1 MGFSAAVML
10 HSIRRKVLLVTI
22 SITLLTASVIT
33 AVFYQESS
41 ARLEENYGEN
51 MYARIRQ
58 IGDAFDDDFKEIYY
72 LNTQMSC
79 DETLL
84 SLSRDYRESGDE
96 RRLEEIAEILA
107 DYSSMLGD
115 VHSVYFLIPEA
126 GVIVTSQEN
135 PVYRKNIE
143 ASTEAVFKNLAAHA
157 ATPATIRDPL
167 HPSSYL
173 MSIASTAGEEAG
185 RPEAYVMSSM
195 DERRLYYKYLDG
207 LEDNTE
213 SFAVLL
219 NPADEVASAKEQSR
233 LGTVFKNAV
242 YRERSENGVL
252 DRKDSGRLSV
262 TYQVPF
268 TGFHIFMD
276 VGMDV
281 ILGDLK
287 DIRYFLGLILLLCC
301 GTAAVLAYFITGAM
315 YRPMKKLTQAMGQ
328 IGEGDLERRVEIT
341 TKDEIGALSRE
352 FNNMLDH
359 IQELIQQLIREEML
373 KKDAELEA
381 LQYQITPH
389 FMYNTLNSIK
399 YAALIKGEKEIGGLV
414 EDFIE
419 LLQAS
424 INKKGNFVTVAEE
437 LNFVEHYLNLQKM
450 RYEDRIRVEY
460 AVEPEAEGCYLPR
473 LLLQPL
479 VENAILHGLDMKD
492 DNSRI
497 TITAAVEENRLHLT
511 VADNGRG
518 MSEEQIQELITKKGK
533 KTSGLSGIGV
543 SNVRERLELYY
554 GGEGKL
560 CYESSKE
567 GTLAH
572 IYLPAYKE
580 QNQYSL

>member
-1 MGFSAAVML
+1 ML

-22 SITLLTASVIT
+22 SITLITAFVIT

-41 ARLEENYGEN
+41 ARVEENYGEN
-51 MYARIRQ
+51 MYARVRQ
-58 IGDAFDDDFKEIYY
+58 IGDAFDADFKEIYY

-79 DETLL
+79 DSELL
-84 SLSRDYRESGDE
+84 SLSRKYRKSGDE
-96 RRLEEIAEILA
+96 GLLEDIAGLLREYSRR
-107 DYSSMLGD
+107 MGD
-115 VHSVYFLIPEA
+115 VHSVYFVIPEEK
-126 GVIVTSQEN
+126 VVVTSLEN
-135 PVYRKNIE
+135 PVYRKNLGGETVRTIE
-143 ASTEAVFKNLAAHA
+143 DLTTHA
-157 ATPATIRDPL
+157 ATPATIKDPL
-167 HPSSYL
+167 HPSSFL
-173 MSIASTAGEEAG
+173 MAIASTVKDEEG
-185 RPEAYVMSSM
+185 KPEAYVMSSM

-207 LEDNTE
+207 LEDKAA
-213 SFAVLL
+213 SFAVIL
-219 NPADEVASAKEQSR
+219 NQENEVASAREQSR
-233 LGTVFKNAV
+233 LGAVFQNTG
-242 YRERSENGVL
+242 YQERSGDGVL
-252 DRKDSGRLSV
+252 NRRDSGRLSV

-268 TGFHIFMD
+268 TGFHFYME
-276 VGMDV
+276 VEKDV
-281 ILGDLK
+281 ILGDLN
-287 DIRYFLGLILLLCC
+287 DIRYFLVFILLLCC
-301 GTAAVLAYFITGAM
+301 GIAAVLAYFITGAM
-315 YRPMKKLTQAMGQ
+315 YRPMKKLTKTMEQ
-328 IGEGDLERRVEIT
+328 IGGGDLEQRVEIT

-359 IQELIQQLIREEML
+359 IQELIGQLLREEML
-373 KKDAELEA
+373 KRDAELEA

-399 YAALIKGEKEIGGLV
+399 YAALLKGEKEIGGLV

-437 LNFVEHYLNLQKM
+437 VNFLKHYINLQRM
-450 RYEDRIRVEY
+450 RYEDRIKVDYE
-460 AVEPEAEGCYLPR
+460 VLPEAEGFSLPR

-497 TITAAVEENRLHLT
+497 TIRAEVEAGRLHLT

-518 MSEEQIQELITKKGK
+518 MSKEQIRELLTGRAK

-543 SNVRERLELYY
+543 ANVRERLELYY

-560 CYESSKE
+560 CYESSGE

-572 IYLPAYKE
+572 IFLPAYKE